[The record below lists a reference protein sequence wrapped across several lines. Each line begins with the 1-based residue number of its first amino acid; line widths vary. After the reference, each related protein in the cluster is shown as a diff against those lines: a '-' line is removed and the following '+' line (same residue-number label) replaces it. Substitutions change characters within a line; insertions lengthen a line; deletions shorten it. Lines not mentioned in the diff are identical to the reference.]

1 MLSDSYVAELQSCV
15 VETNG
20 SVVST
25 LSDLRA
31 DLMARRRVLVDTAA
45 TLGLGV
51 VAAGAVPL
59 SVPTEMRVTQTSR
72 HQCLR
77 TISCWRASS

>member
-1 MLSDSYVAELQSCV
+1 MLSDGYMAIQSCV

-20 SVVST
+20 SVVSA

-31 DLMARRRVLVDTAA
+31 DLTAQRRVLVDTAA
-45 TLGLGV
+45 TLGLGL

-59 SVPTEMRVTQTSR
+59 SVP
-72 HQCLR
+72 LR
-77 TISCWRASS
+77 CA

>member
-1 MLSDSYVAELQSCV
+1 LATRAPERLQVLSDGYMAIQSCV

-20 SVVST
+20 SVVSA

-31 DLMARRRVLVDTAA
+31 DLTAQRRVLVDTAA
-45 TLGLGV
+45 TLGLGL

-59 SVPTEMRVTQTSR
+59 SVP
-72 HQCLR
+72 LR
-77 TISCWRASS
+77 CA